1 MHPILSLKGSIFGSS
16 NGGTINVFNLMEETV
31 HVVVKGG
38 NKISPHENFYTK
50 KQILFQSEKIELQ
63 SPTPLFIKD
72 N

>member
-1 MHPILSLKGSIFGSS
+1 
-16 NGGTINVFNLMEETV
+16 MEETV